1 LREYGKC
8 RSILGKFLLPSTV
21 PTDDQQALVT
31 ALSVQPIDLVV
42 KLGVAEAYHHAQ
54 IGAAGRRS
62 SATARTTEEALA
74 LSKQEPTVAASVLA
88 KACCGVLLMAAAQEM
103 EDSGGNERGI
113 ISSRSPTGLEDLHL
127 QLADAMHDNGHTEE
141 ALELLVALAQP
152 GKVIDPVHAKT
163 LCGRIGNYYY
173 ALGDIENAG
182 KYLER
187 AVETKAIN
195 AAKLSQDDGGDA
207 TSTTV
212 SQQQNDPTVLVQLS
226 DIWRRLGRSAD
237 ADRLLLESLS
247 YEDLLMC
254 RSLPRAHSTKERKTA
269 YNALMAILDSDE
281 LDVNRDASLEVP
293 PEVQD
298 KRLKFA
304 SAWISLMRDC
314 ELDNQ
319 RAVRYRRSQYP
330 QYFTTGGAG
339 GSHPMSPTKKG
350 S

>member
-1 LREYGKC
+1 
-8 RSILGKFLLPSTV
+8 
-21 PTDDQQALVT
+21 
-31 ALSVQPIDLVV
+31 
-42 KLGVAEAYHHAQ
+42 
-54 IGAAGRRS
+54 
-62 SATARTTEEALA
+62 
-74 LSKQEPTVAASVLA
+74 
-88 KACCGVLLMAAAQEM
+88 M
-103 EDSGGNERGI
+103 EDSGG
-113 ISSRSPTGLEDLHL
+113 RSPTGLEDLHL

-269 YNALMAILDSDE
+269 
-281 LDVNRDASLEVP
+281 
-293 PEVQD
+293 
-298 KRLKFA
+298 
-304 SAWISLMRDC
+304 
-314 ELDNQ
+314 
-319 RAVRYRRSQYP
+319 
-330 QYFTTGGAG
+330 
-339 GSHPMSPTKKG
+339 
-350 S
+350 